1 MERIIRI
8 KNVGAKNLSPH
19 VFPVVLYVRRLYK
32 YFSRFLEVIQWSYEG
47 IKG

>member
-19 VFPVVLYVRRLYK
+19 IFPVVLYVWRLNK
-32 YFSRFLEVIQWSYEG
+32 YFSKLLEVIQWSYEG